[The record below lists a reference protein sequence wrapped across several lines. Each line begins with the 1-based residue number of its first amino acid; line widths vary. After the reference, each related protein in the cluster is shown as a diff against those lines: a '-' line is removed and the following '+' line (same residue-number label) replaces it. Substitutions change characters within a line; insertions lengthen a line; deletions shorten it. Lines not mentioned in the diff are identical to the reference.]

1 MQEYH
6 KDPSTIGGR
15 QYTLYAQWKF
25 REFNEL
31 PHFFKRRLHE
41 SYPVA
46 TSYIGQ
52 FPNEKMKLIMRYIP
66 PTLHV
71 PIPNNCTRFVAFVAG
86 SFTAVLVL
94 ASIADPDLVVHF
106 EITPHGTVLFWI
118 SVFGGILATARGMIP
133 DDHDVFDP
141 EQLMMEVITHTHYM
155 PDEWK
160 GELHSKK
167 VCDFFYAS

>member
-41 SYPVA
+41 SYSVA

-52 FPNEKMKLIMRYIP
+52 FPNEKMKLIMRYTQP
-66 PTLHV
+66 SL
-71 PIPNNCTRFVAFVAG
+71 C
-86 SFTAVLVL
+86 LL
-94 ASIADPDLVVHF
+94 ADN
-106 EITPHGTVLFWI
+106 
-118 SVFGGILATARGMIP
+118 
-133 DDHDVFDP
+133 
-141 EQLMMEVITHTHYM
+141 
-155 PDEWK
+155 
-160 GELHSKK
+160 
-167 VCDFFYAS
+167 